1 MLLFVFFTFRIS
13 SLKKK
18 TVLIA
23 SISILL
29 NLETITNQNDKEIP
43 KEKCISPEKR
53 QTIIDNLDINITV

>member
-1 MLLFVFFTFRIS
+1 M
-13 SLKKK
+13 
-18 TVLIA
+18 A

-53 QTIIDNLDINITV
+53 QTTIDNLDINITAK